1 MNKILLPFHGKSYKN
16 SERGKSI
23 SQKEYKVLYDGHLSP
38 VVLDFVLEKL
48 GHFFSG
54 SVLVY

>member
-1 MNKILLPFHGKSYKN
+1 MEKVIKIVKD

-23 SQKEYKVLYDGHLSP
+23 TQKEYKVLYDGHLSP
-38 VVLDFVLEKL
+38 VVLDFVLGKL

-54 SVLVY
+54 SVLIY